1 MSAANDK
8 AGLQSLPVWSL
19 IDERDRIARQSQST
33 GEAILA
39 MQGVREQ
46 MLDRLI
52 AIMGELRRRDAL
64 GTGTHD
70 GDAK

>member
-8 AGLQSLPVWSL
+8 AGLQAAARFALM
-19 IDERDRIARQSQST
+19 DERDRIARQSQSI
-33 GEAILA
+33 GEAIRA

-52 AIMGELRRRDAL
+52 AIMAELQRRNIAS
-64 GTGTHD
+64 TGTHD
-70 GDAK
+70 GGET

>member
-8 AGLQSLPVWSL
+8 TGLQSLPLWSL
-19 IDERDRIARQSQST
+19 IDERDRVARQSQST
-33 GEAILA
+33 GEAIRA

-52 AIMGELRRRDAL
+52 AIMAELQRRDAL
-64 GTGTHD
+64 GTGTHN
-70 GDAK
+70 GEAK

>member
-1 MSAANDK
+1 MSTTNDK
-8 AGLQSLPVWSL
+8 AGLQAAARFAL

-33 GEAILA
+33 GEAIRA

-52 AIMGELRRRDAL
+52 AIMGEFQQRDAL
-64 GTGTHD
+64 GTGKND
-70 GDAK
+70 GDKT